1 MPVIYPSNILGTLNI
16 ARKALLAQQSA
27 LQTVG
32 HNLANV
38 ATPGYTR
45 QRTELVNVAIQ
56 NSVDVA
62 AIQRLRDRFAD
73 AAVQSEDQALGK
85 SQAEAGLLQRLEGI
99 VNESSGAGVGTVLD
113 QLFSGFQDLATSPAD
128 NAVRATVV
136 DAGTRLA
143 STLTS
148 VRSRMVQLKT
158 DLTTQI
164 QSQVTDVNSLLTEIS
179 DLHRQIAS
187 QQTGPTPNDLLDQRD
202 KLVGQ
207 LNQIIGVSTSD
218 RSDGTV
224 QIALA
229 GSGIL
234 LVDGVTTAPLSA
246 TVNSTTDTVDLTAGV
261 AAIPIT
267 PRSGALAG
275 TTQARNSSTGTLKQT
290 LSDLDSLASTVITEV
305 NRLHAG
311 GAGLTDHTSLTAVN
325 AVTSSAAALTAAG
338 LSTTPVTG
346 SFRVLVHDATGAV
359 ASSVTV
365 NVTAGATTL
374 DDVRAAID
382 ADPYLTASISGG
394 QLTIGTAAGSSFS
407 FGGDS
412 SDTLMAL
419 GLNTFFTGS
428 DATTI
433 AMNPLVTG
441 DLSKVAAAQ
450 ADSAG
455 LVHTGDGSNAL
466 ALARLRTTLTMTGD
480 TLSFGDF
487 YGGMVGRVGSASRD
501 AQQGVDRQKAAVE
514 LTQNLQ
520 QQAEGVS
527 TDEELIFLTQ
537 HQQAYAAAARYVT
550 VIQQA
555 LDALLNMV
563 GTV

>member
-1 MPVIYPSNILGTLNI
+1 MPVIYPSNILGTLHL
-16 ARKALLAQQSA
+16 ARRALLAHQSA
-27 LQTVG
+27 LQTIG
-32 HNLANV
+32 HNLSNV

-45 QRTELVNVAIQ
+45 QRAELANVAIQ
-56 NSVDVA
+56 NSVDVV

-73 AAVQSEDQALGK
+73 AAVQVEDQALGK

-99 VNESSGAGVGTVLD
+99 VNESSGAGVATVLD
-113 QLFSGFQDLATSPAD
+113 QLFDSFQDLATAPAD
-128 NAVRATVV
+128 NAVRSTVV
-136 DAGTRLA
+136 DTGVRLA

-148 VRSRMVQLKT
+148 VRSRIVQLKD

-164 QSQVTDVNSLLTEIS
+164 RSQVTDANSLLTQIA

-187 QQTGPTPNDLLDQRD
+187 SQTGPTPNDLLDQRD
-202 KLVGQ
+202 RLVSK
-207 LNQIIGVSTSD
+207 LNQIVGVSTSD

-234 LVDGVTTAPLSA
+234 LVDGVTTAQISA
-246 TVNSTTDTVDLTAGV
+246 TVNSVTDTVDLTAGV

-275 TTQARNSSTGTLKQT
+275 TTQARNSSTGTVKQT
-290 LSDLDSLASTVITEV
+290 LSDLDSLASTVIAEV

-311 GAGLTDHTSLTAVN
+311 GAGLTGHTSLTAVN
-325 AVTSSAAALTAAG
+325 AVSSSAVALTAAG
-338 LSTTPVTG
+338 LPATPVTG
-346 SFRVLVHDATGAV
+346 SFRVLVHDSTGAV

-374 DDVRAAID
+374 DDVRAALD
-382 ADPYLTASISGG
+382 ADPYLTATISTGK
-394 QLTIGTAAGSSFS
+394 LTIGTAAGSTFS

-428 DATTI
+428 DANTI
-433 AMNPLVTG
+433 AVNSLVTG
-441 DLSKVAAAQ
+441 DLGKIAAAQ
-450 ADSAG
+450 ADSGG
-455 LVHTGDGSNAL
+455 LVHAGDGSNAL

-480 TLSFGDF
+480 TLSFGGF
-487 YGGMVGRVGSASRD
+487 YGGMVGRVGSASRA
-501 AQQGVDRQKAAVE
+501 AQQAVDRQKAAVE

-550 VIQQA
+550 VIQEA

-563 GTV
+563 